1 MSVCAILLAGCASK
15 GSAPHPLASTAFY
28 PSGVPASAN
37 TANPEDQDSELI
49 RSQPT
54 GGIDFPKPNPVAP
67 PPPPTV
73 TPVNPAATQPSATQS
88 SAPTTKPQNSI
99 TIGVSSGKYQLLG
112 SVVADVNSTPI
123 YANNVLTSL
132 NRMLLQKAREEAPE
146 QFREFAAKQI
156 QDRVQELIDDEVWFA
171 AAKRNLSE
179 DDQKLAEQVT
189 LKWRTELITTAGG
202 SLEIARARAAAE
214 GDDFD
219 ELCRQQ
225 YRKFLVDLFRQRK
238 IQPRL
243 QVTIDDMRRYYDLH
257 KEDEFTEHAAVRFRL
272 LEVNVERTGSRT
284 AALAKMRLK
293 YDRAIHGEDFKAMC
307 ISENDDTL
315 LSSVGGDL
323 GWKQKGSFPPA
334 MEKVDTAVWALKL
347 GQFSDIIDNG
357 DAFYLAQ
364 VVEVRPG
371 RVRSFNEAP
380 EGRIASVQDDIRRK
394 LENLQFRAIA
404 AEIDQNLRKDAIY
417 TWDPEKM
424 ELCLDMAMQRY
435 AAWRNAG
442 LTSKAE

>member
-1 MSVCAILLAGCASK
+1 
-15 GSAPHPLASTAFY
+15 
-28 PSGVPASAN
+28 
-37 TANPEDQDSELI
+37 
-49 RSQPT
+49 
-54 GGIDFPKPNPVAP
+54 
-67 PPPPTV
+67 
-73 TPVNPAATQPSATQS
+73 
-88 SAPTTKPQNSI
+88 
-99 TIGVSSGKYQLLG
+99 
-112 SVVADVNSTPI
+112 
-123 YANNVLTSL
+123 
-132 NRMLLQKAREEAPE
+132 LQKAREEAPE

>member
-1 MSVCAILLAGCASK
+1 MA
-15 GSAPHPLASTAFY
+15 H
-28 PSGVPASAN
+28 
-37 TANPEDQDSELI
+37 
-49 RSQPT
+49 R
-54 GGIDFPKPNPVAP
+54 
-67 PPPPTV
+67 
-73 TPVNPAATQPSATQS
+73 
-88 SAPTTKPQNSI
+88 
-99 TIGVSSGKYQLLG
+99 
-112 SVVADVNSTPI
+112 ADH
-123 YANNVLTSL
+123 
-132 NRMLLQKAREEAPE
+132 
-146 QFREFAAKQI
+146 
-156 QDRVQELIDDEVWFA
+156 DG
-171 AAKRNLSE
+171 
-179 DDQKLAEQVT
+179 
-189 LKWRTELITTAGG
+189 GG

>member
-1 MSVCAILLAGCASK
+1 MSLCAILLAGCASK

-28 PSGVPASAN
+28 PGGVPAAAN
-37 TANPEDQDSELI
+37 TPSPDDQNSELI

-88 SAPTTKPQNSI
+88 SVSATKPQ
-99 TIGVSSGKYQLLG
+99 TPLAIGASSGKYQLLG

-132 NRMLLQKAREEAPE
+132 NRMLAQKAREQAPE

-156 QDRVQELIDDEVWFA
+156 QERVQELIDDEVWLA

-179 DDQKLAEQVT
+179 DDQKRAEQVT
-189 LKWRTELITTAGG
+189 LMWRTDQITQSGG
-202 SLEIARARAAAE
+202 SLEIARARVAAE
-214 GDDFD
+214 GDDLD
-219 ELCRQQ
+219 EMCRQQ
-225 YRKFLVDLFRQRK
+225 YRKNIVELFKYKK
-238 IQPRL
+238 ITPRI
-243 QVTIDDMRRYYDLH
+243 QVTIDDMRRYYDKH

-272 LEVNVERTGSRT
+272 LEVSVERTGSRT

-293 YDRAIHGEDFKAMC
+293 YDRAIHGEDFKAIC
-307 ISENDDTL
+307 TSENDDSS
-315 LSSVGGDL
+315 LSTVGGDL
-323 GWKQKGSFPPA
+323 GWKQKGSFPPS

-364 VVEVRPG
+364 VIEVRQG

-380 EGRIASVQDDIRRK
+380 EGNVASVQDDIRRK
-394 LENLQFRAIA
+394 LQNLQFRAIA
-404 AEIDQNLRKDAIY
+404 AEIDQNLRKDAIF
-417 TWDPEKM
+417 TWDPQKL

-435 AAWRNAG
+435 AVWRNAG